1 MNKLNNLAR
10 KIDNCNTENQIVTQL
25 VHKKMNETL
34 VARSSE
40 TPRPTKTINID
51 DLQWADTLSLE
62 TIELLC
68 RDNKTLNLL
77 LIIACRDGVKKAN

>member
-40 TPRPTKTINID
+40 TPRSTKTINID

>member
-40 TPRPTKTINID
+40 TPRSTKTINID

-68 RDNKTLNLL
+68 RDN
-77 LIIACRDGVKKAN
+77 